1 MEISTS
7 VLNVKEENAI
17 ETFYRLE
24 VAHTDYYHID
34 VMDGKFVDNN
44 TEDLMREYAD
54 NLKNITNIPLDVH
67 LMVENVKE
75 FVDIFA
81 PTNPKNITFHIEKN
95 NKSEIRDKEEV
106 LNLIKYIKD
115 QNTMVSIAV
124 NPETD
129 IKEVYEYLPLVHN
142 VLIMSVHP
150 GKGGQKFI
158 EDTLEKIT
166 ELTKYI
172 KENNLENEIEVD
184 GGINI
189 DNIEKLKELG
199 VNISVVGS
207 YLINSKDYKYEI
219 DRLKK

>member
-75 FVDIFA
+75 FVDVFV

>member
-75 FVDIFA
+75 YVNVFA
-81 PTNPKNITFHIEKN
+81 PTNPKIISFHIEKN
-95 NKSEIRDKEEV
+95 NKSELREKEEI
-106 LNLIKYIKD
+106 LDLINYIKE
-115 QNTMVSIAV
+115 QNTMVSIAI

-129 IKEVYEYLPLVHN
+129 IKEVYEYLPLIHN

-158 EDTLEKIT
+158 EETIDKIE

-184 GGINI
+184 GGINNE
-189 DNIEKLKELG
+189 NIEKLKELG